1 MNKYFFTTLISVVL
15 FLLSFMTADTGVVTM
30 LKSFCLLTVML
41 WSAYCYCEER
51 KRKSRNAKIKAKIKA
66 KARYKS
72 QRKYTKCSKNAK
84 VTNGN
89 SNADAELHN
98 EVYDDTQIEAMSL
111 ELINILSDAYYGN
124 AKCIS
129 YSCDKGN
136 FTTDNGMNYH
146 INTGL
151 IPIITILKKLKIYYS
166 ADSEVVTIAL
176 TAFGE
181 NYEGV

>member
-1 MNKYFFTTLISVVL
+1 MHI
-15 FLLSFMTADTGVVTM
+15 VTVKKGSEKAEM
-30 LKSFCLLTVML
+30 QKLKLKLKQKLVTRVKENIL
-41 WSAYCYCEER
+41 
-51 KRKSRNAKIKAKIKA
+51 NV
-66 KARYKS
+66 
-72 QRKYTKCSKNAK
+72 QKNAK

-146 INTGL
+146 INTDL

-166 ADSEVVTIAL
+166 SDSEVVTIAL